1 MQMHIIN
8 NQMKIENILTDHTL
22 IIDELERSIKLYN
35 WNSILSFLPKGSY
48 LVGGYIRD
56 IILGRLTK
64 EIDVDIGV
72 PVNAIEIGKKISDN
86 IESKFI
92 ILDKKREVVRIILN
106 HISIDIANQTSSTI
120 EEDLS
125 SRDFSINS
133 IAFLFDK
140 KSLFDPLNGLKDLEI
155 SLLRTH
161 SENNLLNDPLRIL
174 RCFRFV
180 SELNFKIDL
189 RLVDFIKK
197 NKGNLYLV
205 AKERITYE
213 IQKIVNGANALDA
226 VLLIKKLNIFD
237 TENLFEDS
245 FFLDLEKINYG
256 ELAQEEKDKYLPS
269 FFIAQILDVVTLE
282 KLKFSKADIAKTK
295 LLRKWHLFLKNKN
308 IAQLDEFDRFKLHQE
323 LEMFLPSFIFYL
335 PQNLQ
340 LDWLHRW
347 RDTDD
352 KLFHPANLV
361 NGAVIK
367 KNLKIKDGPILG
379 ELLQYLS
386 KELAY
391 KRLNNF
397 DEAIYKAK
405 RWIEQNA
412 PKCD

>member
-1 MQMHIIN
+1 
-8 NQMKIENILTDHTL
+8 MKNSFQTDHTL
-22 IIDELERSIKLYN
+22 IIDELETSIKIHNLDL
-35 WNSILSFLPKGSY
+35 IFGFLPKGSY

-56 IILGRLTK
+56 IILGRKTEKL
-64 EIDVDIGV
+64 DVDIVV
-72 PVNAIEIGKKISDN
+72 PLNAIEIGKKIADN
-86 IESKFI
+86 IGSKFI

-106 HISIDIANQTSSTI
+106 NIYIDIANQVSSSI
-120 EEDLS
+120 EGDLC

-155 SLLRTH
+155 SLLKTH
-161 SENNLLNDPLRIL
+161 SENNLINDPLRIL

-213 IQKIVNGANALDA
+213 IQKIVNGENALDA

-256 ELAQEEKDKYLPS
+256 ELDQEEKDKYLPS
-269 FFIAQILDVVTLE
+269 FFIAQILDIVTLE
-282 KLKFSKADIAKTK
+282 KLKFSKGDIAKTK
-295 LLRKWHLFLKNKN
+295 LLRKWHFLLEKKN
-308 IAQLDEFDRFKLHQE
+308 IAELTESERFALHKE
-323 LEMFLPSFIFYL
+323 LELFLPSFIFYL

-340 LDWLHRW
+340 LDWLQRW
-347 RDTDD
+347 RDKDD
-352 KLFHPANLV
+352 KLFHPSNLV
-361 NGAVIK
+361 NGDIIK
-367 KNLKIKDGPILG
+367 KNLKIKDGPVLG

>member
-1 MQMHIIN
+1 
-8 NQMKIENILTDHTL
+8 
-22 IIDELERSIKLYN
+22 
-35 WNSILSFLPKGSY
+35 
-48 LVGGYIRD
+48 
-56 IILGRLTK
+56 
-64 EIDVDIGV
+64 
-72 PVNAIEIGKKISDN
+72 
-86 IESKFI
+86 
-92 ILDKKREVVRIILN
+92 
-106 HISIDIANQTSSTI
+106 
-120 EEDLS
+120 
-125 SRDFSINS
+125 
-133 IAFLFDK
+133 
-140 KSLFDPLNGLKDLEI
+140 
-155 SLLRTH
+155 
-161 SENNLLNDPLRIL
+161 
-174 RCFRFV
+174 
-180 SELNFKIDL
+180 LNFKIDL

-205 AKERITYE
+205 SKERITYE
-213 IQKIVNGANALDA
+213 IHKIVNGANALDA
-226 VLLIKKLNIFD
+226 VLMIKKLNIFD

-256 ELAQEEKDKYLPS
+256 KLDQEEKDKYLPS
-269 FFIAQILDVVTLE
+269 FFIAQILDIVTLE

-347 RDTDD
+347 RDKDD
-352 KLFHPANLV
+352 KLFHPSNLV
-361 NGAVIK
+361 NGDVIK
-367 KNLKIKDGPILG
+367 KNLEIKDGPILG